1 MIAQTEPEADPGR
14 GQSPAQQDQDRDQ
27 GSHDRGTQGLGTQD
41 QDVGQ
46 HMGHHLDVPAPTE
59 KPPAGR
65 RLSAASDA
73 SISNVS
79 TTSSGN
85 EKWLSPLDRLSL
97 QPAENATITTNTS
110 AGRAPRTSTMDDD
123 GVDLSSLKAGATDRQ
138 GRPGPEPLLYH
149 QQNVSTTRMPFH
161 GDESFPGTPQLY
173 TPEPYSGQYAGAPR
187 DSQAELLLDSQR
199 NRHSS
204 RSVSFGP
211 STTFMYPGQDKAP
224 PSRASSLRPRS
235 CRPGWHSSFS
245 MYISFIF
252 GLLCAVGHHIFYSSL
267 HGKPAE
273 SQTEML
279 RYGTFLAYAAK
290 AGFSAAAI
298 SAFKQRIWV
307 TVRSRFMSISAL
319 DSMFAAAEDMTAL
332 VNWEFIKDA
341 KAAFALVFFAW
352 TTPLVVILTANT
364 LLVEP
369 RTIVS
374 NTTCPSVRT
383 LNFSFEDIN
392 DWREPTRI
400 DGLFEIPVSTW
411 NTTKRDDQDDD
422 DDWFDYYTG
431 PSPNFQQTAT
441 LGAFLQEVVARKNAS
456 YEVCGTGYNCTFNVD
471 FTAPGYNCTEVA
483 SGVGSTPVNLTQETG
498 QAEPPFGTDILLPQ
512 GQYSYYAYATGGEYS
527 TTQLKNVGLA
537 GIPNIPNSELPPHF
551 GALRTEPV
559 IWIGYVVL
567 NKPGEVQPNRS
578 DTGWQDA
585 FTPKIFACE
594 HRETDYVATFNYTSG
609 AQYATMSKRTF
620 GPPII
625 NTTFIPSIEANDGT
639 DDNITATPEEN
650 YVYPTDTARYR
661 RVSAYHS
668 IGYMLRQFVNG
679 TVKVE
684 DTLINP
690 IQNTDAIQTKLLDPR
705 NNYFPYPELMTRVQG
720 LYEDLIL
727 SIFSNPQFTEVVWA
741 AKPSEQSGTLIKG
754 GTPASS
760 GARTGPGNKSDYLYN
775 CTRTRTGN
783 AYAYHKRDL
792 WIVYGIAVVLA
803 LACVAVGGLAV
814 RENGGVT
821 RNTHFSSV
829 VAATRGPALEK
840 VAWMGPLQDR
850 GAVPRD
856 VKRLRL
862 GYGIMNDSK
871 VGALGPG
878 SPPPEIGPDPNLV
891 GLEGEGF
898 GERPAAPGE
907 RSGSGYF
914 RRRRAYSTEM
924 RCGFGLKGDVDQRH
938 REGSLFHR

>member
-1 MIAQTEPEADPGR
+1 MTVQPEPEANPGHN
-14 GQSPAQQDQDRDQ
+14 QAPTQQQDQDLDKNL
-27 GSHDRGTQGLGTQD
+27 DQD
-41 QDVGQ
+41 QDLGQ
-46 HMGHHLDVPAPTE
+46 RLDVPTPTA
-59 KPPAGR
+59 KPSAGR
-65 RLSAASDA
+65 RLSAASDV
-73 SISNVS
+73 SVSNIS

-97 QPAENATITTNTS
+97 QPSENVVINTS
-110 AGRAPRTSTMDDD
+110 AERTMDDD
-123 GVDLSSLKAGATDRQ
+123 GVDLSSLKAG
-138 GRPGPEPLLYH
+138 RPGPGPIQRQGPEPLYH
-149 QQNVSTTRMPFH
+149 QQNASTTRMPFH
-161 GDESFPGTPQLY
+161 GDESFPGTPQMY
-173 TPEPYSGQYAGAPR
+173 TPEPYNGQYAGAQR

-235 CRPGWHSSFS
+235 CRPRWHSSFS
-245 MYISFIF
+245 MYICFIF
-252 GLLCAVGHHIFYSSL
+252 GLLCAVGHHIFYASL
-267 HGKPAE
+267 DGEPAE

-332 VNWEFIKDA
+332 LNWEFIKDA

-374 NTTCPSVRT
+374 NTTCPSVRS
-383 LNFSFEDIN
+383 LNFTYEDLN
-392 DWREPTRI
+392 DWRKPTRI
-400 DGLFEIPVSTW
+400 DGLFEIPVSIW
-411 NTTKRDDQDDD
+411 NTTKRDDQTD

-456 YEVCGTGYNCTFNVD
+456 YEVCESGYNCTFNVE

-483 SGVGSTPVNLTQETG
+483 SGAGSTPVNLTQETG
-498 QAEPPFGTDILLPQ
+498 EAEPPFGTDILLPQ

-527 TTQLKNVGLA
+527 TTQLKNVGVS
-537 GIPNIPNSELPPHF
+537 GIPNIPNSELPAHF

-578 DTGWQDA
+578 DPGWEEA

-594 HRETDYVATFNYTSG
+594 HRETNYVANFTYTDGTQS
-609 AQYATMSKRTF
+609 ASMSSRKF
-620 GPPII
+620 GSPII

-639 DDNITATPEEN
+639 DDNITAIPEEN
-650 YVYPTDTARYR
+650 YIYPTDTARYR
-661 RVSAYHS
+661 RVAAYHS
-668 IGYMLRQFVNG
+668 IGYMLRKFLNG
-679 TVKVE
+679 TVAVE

-690 IQNTDAIQTKLLDPR
+690 IQNTEAIQTKLLDPR
-705 NNYFPYPELMTRVQG
+705 NNYFPYPELMTMVQG

-727 SIFSNPQFTEVVWA
+727 SMFSNPQFVEVVWA
-741 AKPSEQSGTLIKG
+741 ARPSEQSGTLIKG
-754 GTPASS
+754 GIPASS
-760 GARTGPGNKSDYLYN
+760 GAQTGTGDESDYYYN
-775 CTRTRTGN
+775 CTRSRTGN

-792 WIVYGIAVVLA
+792 WIVYGIAVVLTLICVTVGA
-803 LACVAVGGLAV
+803 LAI

-850 GAVPRD
+850 GDVPKD
-856 VKRLRL
+856 VKKLRL

-871 VGALGPG
+871 VGGLGPG
-878 SPPPEIGPDPNLV
+878 SPPLTEIGPDPNLIGV
-891 GLEGEGF
+891 EDYSQRAVPE
-898 GERPAAPGE
+898 ERA
-907 RSGSGYF
+907 SSGYF

>member
-1 MIAQTEPEADPGR
+1 MTVQTGAEADPGHNR
-14 GQSPAQQDQDRDQ
+14 APTRQQDQDQDWDRDQDQDQDQDQDRDQ
-27 GSHDRGTQGLGTQD
+27 RQR
-41 QDVGQ
+41 
-46 HMGHHLDVPAPTE
+46 LDVPSPAA
-59 KPPAGR
+59 KPSAGH
-65 RLSAASDA
+65 RLRAASDV
-73 SISNVS
+73 SVSNIS

-97 QPAENATITTNTS
+97 QPTENVAINTS
-110 AGRAPRTSTMDDD
+110 AGRTMDDD
-123 GVDLSSLKAGATDRQ
+123 GVDLSSLKAGATDR
-138 GRPGPEPLLYH
+138 PGPGPLLYH
-149 QQNVSTTRMPFH
+149 QQNASATRMPFH

-173 TPEPYSGQYAGAPR
+173 TPEPYSGQYAGAQR

-199 NRHSS
+199 HRHSS

-211 STTFMYPGQDKAP
+211 STTLMYPAQGAKEP

-235 CRPGWHSSFS
+235 CRPRWHSSFS
-245 MYISFIF
+245 MYMCFIF
-252 GLLCAVGHHIFYSSL
+252 GLLCAVGHHIFYASL
-267 HGKPAE
+267 DGEPAE

-332 VNWEFIKDA
+332 LNWEFIRDA

-369 RTIVS
+369 RTIVN
-374 NTTCPSVRT
+374 NTTCDGVRT
-383 LNFSFEDIN
+383 LNFTFEDLN
-392 DWREPTRI
+392 DWRKPTRI
-400 DGLFEIPVSTW
+400 DSLFEIPVSIW
-411 NTTKRDDQDDD
+411 NTTKREDQTD

-431 PSPNFQQTAT
+431 ASPNFQQTAT

-456 YEVCGTGYNCTFNVD
+456 YEVCTSGWNCTFAVE

-483 SGVGSTPVNLTQETG
+483 SGVGATPVNLTQETG

-527 TTQLKNVGLA
+527 TTQLKNVGLS

-559 IWIGYVVL
+559 VWIGYVVL

-578 DTGWQDA
+578 DPGWQDA

-594 HRETDYVATFNYTSG
+594 HRETAYVATFNYTDG
-609 AQYATMSKRTF
+609 AQSARMSSRTF
-620 GPPII
+620 GPPVI

-661 RVSAYHS
+661 RVAAYHS
-668 IGYMLRQFVNG
+668 IGYMLRKFLNG
-679 TVKVE
+679 TVEVE

-690 IQNTDAIQTKLLDPR
+690 IQNTEAIQTKLLDPR
-705 NNYFPYPELMTRVQG
+705 NNYFPYPELMTMVQG

-727 SIFSNPQFTEVVWA
+727 SMFSNPQFVEVVWA
-741 AKPSEQSGTLIKG
+741 ARPSEQSGTLIKG
-754 GTPASS
+754 GSPDSS
-760 GARTGPGNKSDYLYN
+760 GARTGTGDESDYKYN
-775 CTRTRTGN
+775 CTQTRTGN

-792 WIVYGIAVVLA
+792 WIVYSIAVVLT
-803 LACVAVGGLAV
+803 LACVTVGGLAV

-829 VAATRGPALEK
+829 IAATRGPALEK

-850 GAVPRD
+850 GDVPRD
-856 VKRLRL
+856 VKKLRL

-871 VGALGPG
+871 VALGPG
-878 SPPPEIGPDPNLV
+878 SPPPPEIGPDPNLV
-891 GLEGEGF
+891 GVEGEGF
-898 GERPAAPGE
+898 GEAVVPEE
-907 RSGSGYF
+907 RASSGYF

-924 RCGFGLKGDVDQRH
+924 RCGFGMKGDVDQRH

>member
-1 MIAQTEPEADPGR
+1 
-14 GQSPAQQDQDRDQ
+14 
-27 GSHDRGTQGLGTQD
+27 
-41 QDVGQ
+41 
-46 HMGHHLDVPAPTE
+46 
-59 KPPAGR
+59 
-65 RLSAASDA
+65 
-73 SISNVS
+73 
-79 TTSSGN
+79 
-85 EKWLSPLDRLSL
+85 
-97 QPAENATITTNTS
+97 
-110 AGRAPRTSTMDDD
+110 MDED
-123 GVDLSSLKAGATDRQ
+123 GVDLSSLKAGEHDRPGPGPIQ
-138 GRPGPEPLLYH
+138 RQGPEPLLYH
-149 QQNVSTTRMPFH
+149 QQNASSTRMPFH
-161 GDESFPGTPQLY
+161 GEESFPGTPQLY
-173 TPEPYSGQYAGAPR
+173 TPEPYNGQYAGAQR

-199 NRHSS
+199 QRHSA

-211 STTFMYPGQDKAP
+211 STTFMYPGQDKPP
-224 PSRASSLRPRS
+224 PSRGGSLRPRS
-235 CRPGWHSSFS
+235 CSPRWHSSFT
-245 MYISFIF
+245 MYICFIF
-252 GLLCAVGHHIFYSSL
+252 GLLCAVGHHIFYASL
-267 HGKPAE
+267 DGEPAE
-273 SQTEML
+273 EQTKML

-332 VNWEFIKDA
+332 LNWEFIKDA

-369 RTIVS
+369 RTIVDNS
-374 NTTCPSVRT
+374 TCDGVRT
-383 LNFSFEDIN
+383 LNFTFEDIN
-392 DWREPTRI
+392 EWRKPTRI
-400 DGLFEIPVSTW
+400 DGLFEIPVSIW
-411 NTTKRDDQDDD
+411 NTTKRDGQTD

-456 YEVCGTGYNCTFNVD
+456 YEVCETGWNCTFNVE
-471 FTAPGYNCTEVA
+471 FTAPGYDCTEVA
-483 SGVGSTPVNLTQETG
+483 SGTGSTPVNLTQETG

-527 TTQLKNVGLA
+527 TTQLKNLGVG
-537 GIPNIPNSELPPHF
+537 GIPNVTNSDLPAHF

-559 IWIGYVVL
+559 IWVGYVTL
-567 NKPGEVQPNRS
+567 NQPGEVQPNRS
-578 DTGWQDA
+578 DPEWQDA

-594 HRETDYVATFNYTSG
+594 HRETNYVATFNYTDG
-609 AQYATMSKRTF
+609 AQAASMSSRKF
-620 GPPII
+620 GAPVI

-639 DDNITATPEEN
+639 DDNITAIPEEN
-650 YVYPTDTARYR
+650 YVYPNDTARYR

-668 IGYMLRQFVNG
+668 IGYMLRKFING
-679 TVKVE
+679 TVAVE
-684 DTLINP
+684 DSLVNP
-690 IQNTDAIQTKLLDPR
+690 IQNTEAIQTKLLDPR
-705 NNYFPYPELMTRVQG
+705 NNYFPYPELQSMVQG

-727 SIFSNPQFTEVVWA
+727 SMFSNPQFVEVVWA
-741 AKPSEQSGTLIKG
+741 ARPSEQSGTLIKG
-754 GTPASS
+754 GTPEKDTPASS
-760 GARTGPGNKSDYLYN
+760 PTQTGTGDSSDYKYN

-792 WIVYGIAVVLA
+792 WIVYGIAVLLA
-803 LACVAVGGLAV
+803 LVCVAVGTLAV

-850 GAVPRD
+850 GDVPKD
-856 VKRLRL
+856 VKKLRL

-871 VGALGPG
+871 VGLGPG
-878 SPPPEIGPDPNLV
+878 SPPLAEIGPDPNLV
-891 GLEGEGF
+891 GVEGEDF
-898 GERPAAPGE
+898 GQRAAPE
-907 RSGSGYF
+907 VRSSSGYF

>member
-1 MIAQTEPEADPGR
+1 MAIATEPEANPGPN
-14 GQSPAQQDQDRDQ
+14 QAPTQEQDQEQDQNQDKDQDPAQ
-27 GSHDRGTQGLGTQD
+27 SLS
-41 QDVGQ
+41 
-46 HMGHHLDVPAPTE
+46 LDVPTPAA
-59 KPPAGR
+59 KPSAGR
-65 RLSAASDA
+65 RLSAASDV
-73 SISNVS
+73 SVSNIS

-97 QPAENATITTNTS
+97 QPTENAAINIT
-110 AGRAPRTSTMDDD
+110 AGRAIRTTTMDDD
-123 GVDLSSLKAGATDRQ
+123 GVDLSSLKGGFAD
-138 GRPGPEPLLYH
+138 RPGPGPIQRQGPEQLLYN
-149 QQNVSTTRMPFH
+149 QQNASTTRMPFH

-173 TPEPYSGQYAGAPR
+173 TPEPYNGQYAGAQR
-187 DSQAELLLDSQR
+187 DSQADLLLDSQR

-211 STTFMYPGQDKAP
+211 STTFMYPGQGKPP
-224 PSRASSLRPRS
+224 PSRGSSLRPRS
-235 CRPGWHSSFS
+235 CKPSWQSSFG
-245 MYISFIF
+245 MYICFIF
-252 GLLCAVGHHIFYSSL
+252 GVLCAVGHHIFYASL
-267 HGKPAE
+267 DGEPAE

-279 RYGTFLAYAAK
+279 RYGTFLAFAAK

-319 DSMFAAAEDMTAL
+319 DSMFAAAEDVTAL
-332 VNWEFIKDA
+332 FNWEFIRDA
-341 KAAFALVFFAW
+341 RAAFALVFFAW

-374 NTTCPSVRT
+374 NTTCPAVRT
-383 LNFSFEDIN
+383 LNFTFEDIN
-392 DWREPTRI
+392 DWRKPTRI
-400 DGLFEIPVSTW
+400 DGLFEIPVSIW
-411 NTTKRDDQDDD
+411 NTTKRDNQAD

-456 YEVCGTGYNCTFNVD
+456 FEVCSSGWNCTFDVE

-527 TTQLKNVGLA
+527 TTQLKNVGVA
-537 GIPNIPNSELPPHF
+537 GIPNIPNSELPEHF

-567 NKPGEVQPNRS
+567 NTPGEVQPNRS
-578 DTGWQDA
+578 DPGWEDA

-594 HRETDYVATFNYTSG
+594 HRETDYVATFNYTDG
-609 AQYATMSKRTF
+609 AQSARMSSRKF
-620 GPPII
+620 GAPII

-639 DDNITATPEEN
+639 DDNITAIPEEN
-650 YVYPTDTARYR
+650 YIYPTDTARYR
-661 RVSAYHS
+661 RVAAYHS
-668 IGYMLRQFVNG
+668 IGYMLRKFVNG
-679 TVKVE
+679 TVEVE

-690 IQNTDAIQTKLLDPR
+690 IQNTEAIQTKLLDPR
-705 NNYFPYPELMTRVQG
+705 NNYFPYPELMSMVQG

-727 SIFSNPQFTEVVWA
+727 SMFSNPQFVEVVWA
-741 AKPSEQSGTLIKG
+741 SRPSEQTGTLYKG
-754 GTPASS
+754 GISTSS
-760 GARTGPGNKSDYLYN
+760 GARTGTGDESDYNYN

-792 WIVYGIAVVLA
+792 WIVYSIAVA
-803 LACVAVGGLAV
+803 LTLICVAVGSLAI
-814 RENGGVT
+814 RENGGVN

-850 GAVPRD
+850 GDVPKD
-856 VKRLRL
+856 VKKLRL

-871 VGALGPG
+871 VGGLGPA
-878 SPPPEIGPDPNLV
+878 SPPLEIGPDPNLIGV
-891 GLEGEGF
+891 EGEGF
-898 GERPAAPGE
+898 GERAVPEG
-907 RSGSGYF
+907 RSSSAYF

>member
-1 MIAQTEPEADPGR
+1 MTLRVEPGPEPGPEPEAAAPGHL
-14 GQSPAQQDQDRDQ
+14 QAPANQAHDHDHDHDHDQDQ
-27 GSHDRGTQGLGTQD
+27 
-41 QDVGQ
+41 
-46 HMGHHLDVPAPTE
+46 HLDVPTPTA
-59 KPPAGR
+59 KPSSGR
-65 RLSAASDA
+65 RPSAASD
-73 SISNVS
+73 ISVSNIS

-97 QPAENATITTNTS
+97 QPAENAAINTAA
-110 AGRAPRTSTMDDD
+110 AGQATRTMDDD
-123 GVDLSSLKAGATDRQ
+123 GVDLSSLKAGAT
-138 GRPGPEPLLYH
+138 GRPGPRPDRGQGPEPPLCYH
-149 QQNVSTTRMPFH
+149 QQNASTTRMPFH

-173 TPEPYSGQYAGAPR
+173 TPEPYIGQYAGAQR

-199 NRHSS
+199 HRHSS

-211 STTFMYPGQDKAP
+211 STAFMYPGQGKDP
-224 PSRASSLRPRS
+224 PDPSTSLRQPRS
-235 CRPGWHSSFS
+235 CRPRWHSSFG
-245 MYISFIF
+245 MYMCFIF
-252 GLLCAVGHHIFYSSL
+252 GLLCAVGHHIFYSWL
-267 HGKPAE
+267 DGEPAE
-273 SQTEML
+273 SQTKML

-332 VNWEFIKDA
+332 INWEFVKDA

-369 RTIVS
+369 RTIV
-374 NTTCPSVRT
+374 NVTTCPSVRT
-383 LNFSFEDIN
+383 LNFTFEDLN
-392 DWREPTRI
+392 DWRKPKQI
-400 DGLFEIPVSTW
+400 DGLFEIPVSIW
-411 NTTKRDDQDDD
+411 NTTRRDDETD

-441 LGAFLQEVVARKNAS
+441 LAAFLQEVVARKNAS
-456 YEVCGTGYNCTFNVD
+456 YEVCGSGWNCTFNVE

-498 QAEPPFGTDILLPQ
+498 QAVPPFGTDFLLPQ
-512 GQYSYYAYATGGEYS
+512 GKHSYYAYATGGEYS
-527 TTQLKNVGLA
+527 TTQLKNVGVS
-537 GIPNIPNSELPPHF
+537 GIPNIPNSELPAHF

-578 DTGWQDA
+578 DPGWQDA

-594 HRETDYVATFNYTSG
+594 HRETKYVATFNYTDGLQSANMSSRKFG
-609 AQYATMSKRTF
+609 A
-620 GPPII
+620 PII
-625 NTTFIPSIEANDGT
+625 NTTFLPSIEANDGT

-650 YVYPTDTARYR
+650 YVYPNDTARYR

-668 IGYMLRQFVNG
+668 LGYMLRQFVNG
-679 TVKVE
+679 TVEVE

-690 IQNTDAIQTKLLDPR
+690 IQNTEAIQTKLLDPR
-705 NNYFPYPELMTRVQG
+705 NNYFPYASLMPMVQG

-727 SIFSNPQFTEVVWA
+727 SMFSNPQFVEVAWA
-741 AKPSEQSGTLIKG
+741 ARPFEQSGTLING
-754 GTPASS
+754 GTNTST
-760 GARTGPGNKSDYLYN
+760 GAQTGTGDGSDYEYN
-775 CTRTRTGN
+775 CTRTRTAN
-783 AYAYHKRDL
+783 AYSYHKRDL
-792 WIVYGIAVVLA
+792 WIVYGIAVVLT
-803 LACVAVGGLAV
+803 LICVAVGGLAI

-821 RNTHFSSV
+821 RNTRFSTV

-840 VAWMGPLQDR
+840 IAWMGPLQDR
-850 GAVPRD
+850 GDVPKD
-856 VKRLRL
+856 VKNLRL
-862 GYGIMNDSK
+862 GYGIMNDGK
-871 VGALGPG
+871 VGLGRG
-878 SPPPEIGPDPNLV
+878 SLSPEIGPDPNLV
-891 GLEGEGF
+891 GVEGEGLN
-898 GERPAAPGE
+898 ERVVSEE
-907 RSGSGYF
+907 RSSPGYF
-914 RRRRAYSTEM
+914 RRRRAYSTDM

>member
-1 MIAQTEPEADPGR
+1 MTVQPEPEANPGHN
-14 GQSPAQQDQDRDQ
+14 QAPTQQQDQDLDQHHNVDRDRDQ
-27 GSHDRGTQGLGTQD
+27 DLGER
-41 QDVGQ
+41 
-46 HMGHHLDVPAPTE
+46 LDIPTPTE
-59 KPPAGR
+59 KPSASR
-65 RLSAASDA
+65 RPSAASDV
-73 SISNVS
+73 SVSNIS

-97 QPAENATITTNTS
+97 QPSENVVINTS
-110 AGRAPRTSTMDDD
+110 AERTMDDD
-123 GVDLSSLKAGATDRQ
+123 GVDLSSLKAG
-138 GRPGPEPLLYH
+138 RPGPGPIQRQGPEPLYH
-149 QQNVSTTRMPFH
+149 QQNASTTRMPFH

-173 TPEPYSGQYAGAPR
+173 TPEPYSGQYAGAQR

-235 CRPGWHSSFS
+235 CSPRWQSSFS
-245 MYISFIF
+245 MYICFIF
-252 GLLCAVGHHIFYSSL
+252 GLLCAIGHHIFYDSL
-267 HGKPAE
+267 DGEPAE

-332 VNWEFIKDA
+332 LNWEFIKDA

-374 NTTCPSVRT
+374 NTTCPSVRS
-383 LNFSFEDIN
+383 LNFTYEDLN
-392 DWREPTRI
+392 DWRKPTRI
-400 DGLFEIPVSTW
+400 DGLFEIPVSIW
-411 NTTKRDDQDDD
+411 NTTKRDGQTD

-456 YEVCGTGYNCTFNVD
+456 YEICESGFNCTFNVE

-483 SGVGSTPVNLTQETG
+483 SGTGSTPVNLTQETG
-498 QAEPPFGTDILLPQ
+498 ESEPPFGTDILLPQ

-527 TTQLKNVGLA
+527 TTQLKNVGVS
-537 GIPNIPNSELPPHF
+537 GIPNIPNSELPAHF

-559 IWIGYVVL
+559 IWVGYVVL

-578 DTGWQDA
+578 EPGWQDA

-594 HRETDYVATFNYTSG
+594 HRETNYVANFTYTDGTQS
-609 AQYATMSKRTF
+609 ASMSSRKF
-620 GPPII
+620 GSPII

-639 DDNITATPEEN
+639 DDNITAIPEEN

-661 RVSAYHS
+661 RVAAYHS
-668 IGYMLRQFVNG
+668 IGYMLRQFLNG
-679 TVKVE
+679 TVAVE

-705 NNYFPYPELMTRVQG
+705 NNYFPYPELMTMVQG

-727 SIFSNPQFTEVVWA
+727 SMFSNPQFVEVVWA
-741 AKPSEQSGTLIKG
+741 ARPSEQSGTLIKG
-754 GTPASS
+754 GIPDSS
-760 GARTGPGNKSDYLYN
+760 GARTGTGDESDYYYN
-775 CTRTRTGN
+775 CTRTRTAN

-792 WIVYGIAVVLA
+792 WIVYGIAVVLT
-803 LACVAVGGLAV
+803 LICVTVGALAV

-850 GAVPRD
+850 GDVPKD
-856 VKRLRL
+856 VKKLRL

-878 SPPPEIGPDPNLV
+878 SPPLAEIGPDPNLIGAEDYSQRAAV
-891 GLEGEGF
+891 PE
-898 GERPAAPGE
+898 ERA
-907 RSGSGYF
+907 SSGYF

>member
-1 MIAQTEPEADPGR
+1 MTVQPEPEANPGHN
-14 GQSPAQQDQDRDQ
+14 QAPTQQQDQDL
-27 GSHDRGTQGLGTQD
+27 DRNLDQD
-41 QDVGQ
+41 QDLGQ
-46 HMGHHLDVPAPTE
+46 RLDVPTPTA
-59 KPPAGR
+59 KPSAGR
-65 RLSAASDA
+65 RLSAASDV
-73 SISNVS
+73 SVSNIS

-97 QPAENATITTNTS
+97 QPSENVVINTS
-110 AGRAPRTSTMDDD
+110 AERTMDDD
-123 GVDLSSLKAGATDRQ
+123 GVDLSSLKAG
-138 GRPGPEPLLYH
+138 RPGPGPIQRQGPEPLYH
-149 QQNVSTTRMPFH
+149 QQNASTTRMPFH
-161 GDESFPGTPQLY
+161 GDESFPGTPQMY
-173 TPEPYSGQYAGAPR
+173 TPEPYNGQYAGAQR

-235 CRPGWHSSFS
+235 CRPRWHSSFS
-245 MYISFIF
+245 MYICFIF
-252 GLLCAVGHHIFYSSL
+252 GLLCAVGHHIFYASL
-267 HGKPAE
+267 DGEPAE

-332 VNWEFIKDA
+332 LNWEFIKDA

-374 NTTCPSVRT
+374 NTRCPSVRS
-383 LNFSFEDIN
+383 LNFTYEDLN
-392 DWREPTRI
+392 DWRKPTRI
-400 DGLFEIPVSTW
+400 DGLFEIPVSIW
-411 NTTKRDDQDDD
+411 NTTKRDDQTD

-456 YEVCGTGYNCTFNVD
+456 YEVCESGYNCTFNVE

-483 SGVGSTPVNLTQETG
+483 SGAGSTPVNLTQETG
-498 QAEPPFGTDILLPQ
+498 EAEPPFGTDILLPQ

-527 TTQLKNVGLA
+527 TTQLKNVGVS
-537 GIPNIPNSELPPHF
+537 GIPNIPNSELPAHF

-578 DTGWQDA
+578 DPGWEDA

-594 HRETDYVATFNYTSG
+594 HRETSYVANFTYTDGTQS
-609 AQYATMSKRTF
+609 ASMSSRKF
-620 GPPII
+620 GSPII

-639 DDNITATPEEN
+639 DDNITAIPEEN
-650 YVYPTDTARYR
+650 YIYPTDTARYR
-661 RVSAYHS
+661 RVAAYHS
-668 IGYMLRQFVNG
+668 IGYMLRKFLNG
-679 TVKVE
+679 TVAVE

-690 IQNTDAIQTKLLDPR
+690 IQNTEAIQTKLLDPR
-705 NNYFPYPELMTRVQG
+705 NNYFPYPELMTMVQG

-727 SIFSNPQFTEVVWA
+727 SMFSNPQFVEVVWA
-741 AKPSEQSGTLIKG
+741 ARPSEQSGTLIKG
-754 GTPASS
+754 GIPASS
-760 GARTGPGNKSDYLYN
+760 GAQTGTGDESDYYYN
-775 CTRTRTGN
+775 CTRSRTGN

-792 WIVYGIAVVLA
+792 WIVYGIAVVLTLICVTVGA
-803 LACVAVGGLAV
+803 LAI

-850 GAVPRD
+850 GDVPKD
-856 VKRLRL
+856 VKKLRL

-871 VGALGPG
+871 VGGLGPG
-878 SPPPEIGPDPNLV
+878 SPPLTEIGPDPNLIGV
-891 GLEGEGF
+891 EDYSQRAVPE
-898 GERPAAPGE
+898 ERA
-907 RSGSGYF
+907 SSGYF

>member
-1 MIAQTEPEADPGR
+1 MAVQTEPEANPGHN
-14 GQSPAQQDQDRDQ
+14 QAPTEQQDQDLDQ
-27 GSHDRGTQGLGTQD
+27 EQGQSQKQEQNPDLGQ
-41 QDVGQ
+41 QR
-46 HMGHHLDVPAPTE
+46 LDVPSPTA
-59 KPPAGR
+59 KPSAGR
-65 RLSAASDA
+65 RPSAASDV
-73 SISNVS
+73 SISNIS

-97 QPAENATITTNTS
+97 QPAENAAINTS
-110 AGRAPRTSTMDDD
+110 AGLDRTMDDD
-123 GVDLSSLKAGATDRQ
+123 GVDLSSLKAGAV
-138 GRPGPEPLLYH
+138 GRPGPGPIQRQGPEPLLYH
-149 QQNVSTTRMPFH
+149 QQNTSTTRMPFH

-173 TPEPYSGQYAGAPR
+173 TPEPYNGQYAGAPR

-199 NRHSS
+199 NRHST

-211 STTFMYPGQDKAP
+211 STTFMYPGQDKPP
-224 PSRASSLRPRS
+224 PSRGSSLRPGS
-235 CRPGWHSSFS
+235 CSPRWHSSFS
-245 MYISFIF
+245 MYICFIF
-252 GLLCAVGHHIFYSSL
+252 GVLCAVGHHIFYASL
-267 HGKPAE
+267 DGEPAE

-319 DSMFAAAEDMTAL
+319 DSMFAAAEDLTAL
-332 VNWEFIKDA
+332 INWEFIRDA

-369 RTIVS
+369 RTIVD

-383 LNFSFEDIN
+383 LNFSFEDLN
-392 DWREPTRI
+392 DWRKPTRI
-400 DGLFEIPVSTW
+400 DGLFEIPVSIW
-411 NTTKRDDQDDD
+411 NTTKRDDETD

-456 YEVCGTGYNCTFNVD
+456 FEVCEAGYNCTFSVD

-512 GQYSYYAYATGGEYS
+512 GQYSYYTYATGGEYS
-527 TTQLKNVGLA
+527 TTQLKNVGVA
-537 GIPNIPNSELPPHF
+537 GIPNIPNSELPTHF

-559 IWIGYVVL
+559 IWVGYVVL

-578 DTGWQDA
+578 DPGWEDA

-594 HRETDYVATFNYTSG
+594 HRETDYVALFNYTDGTQHASMSSRKFG
-609 AQYATMSKRTF
+609 A
-620 GPPII
+620 PII

-639 DDNITATPEEN
+639 DDNVTATPEAN
-650 YVYPTDTARYR
+650 YVYPNDTARYR
-661 RVSAYHS
+661 RVAAYHS
-668 IGYMLRQFVNG
+668 IGYMLRQFLNG
-679 TVKVE
+679 TVAVE

-705 NNYFPYPELMTRVQG
+705 NNYFPYPELMTMVQG

-727 SIFSNPQFTEVVWA
+727 SIFSNPQFVEVVWA
-741 AKPSEQSGTLIKG
+741 ARPFEQSGTLIKG
-754 GTPASS
+754 GDFSSS
-760 GARTGPGNKSDYLYN
+760 GARTGTGDESDYRYN
-775 CTRTRTGN
+775 CTRTRTAN

-792 WIVYGIAVVLA
+792 WIVYAIAVL
-803 LACVAVGGLAV
+803 LTLICVAVGTLAV

-850 GAVPRD
+850 GDVPKD
-856 VKRLRL
+856 VKKLRL

-871 VGALGPG
+871 VGMGPG
-878 SPPPEIGPDPNLV
+878 SPPMEIGPDPNLIGV
-891 GLEGEGF
+891 EGEDYSQRAVPE
-898 GERPAAPGE
+898 ERA
-907 RSGSGYF
+907 SSGYF

>member
-1 MIAQTEPEADPGR
+1 MAAIKPDPEADPGPD
-14 GQSPAQQDQDRDQ
+14 QAPTKQQDQEQQQDQ
-27 GSHDRGTQGLGTQD
+27 SQD
-41 QDVGQ
+41 QDQDPGQ
-46 HMGHHLDVPAPTE
+46 GLDVPTPTAD
-59 KPPAGR
+59 PSAGR
-65 RLSAASDA
+65 RLSAASD
-73 SISNVS
+73 ISVSNIS

-97 QPAENATITTNTS
+97 QPAENAAINIS
-110 AGRAPRTSTMDDD
+110 AGRALKTMDDD
-123 GVDLSSLKAGATDRQ
+123 GVDLSSLKAGAT
-138 GRPGPEPLLYH
+138 GRPGQGPEQIYH
-149 QQNVSTTRMPFH
+149 QQNASTTRMPFH

-173 TPEPYSGQYAGAPR
+173 TPEPYNGQYAGAQR
-187 DSQAELLLDSQR
+187 DSQADLLLDSQR

-211 STTFMYPGQDKAP
+211 STTFMYPGGGKPP
-224 PSRASSLRPRS
+224 PSRGSSLRPRS
-235 CRPGWHSSFS
+235 CRPRWQNSFG
-245 MYISFIF
+245 MYVCFIF
-252 GLLCAVGHHIFYSSL
+252 GVLCAVGHHIFYASL
-267 HGKPAE
+267 DGEPAK

-279 RYGTFLAYAAK
+279 RYGTFLAFAAK

-319 DSMFAAAEDMTAL
+319 DSMFAAAEDLTAL
-332 VNWEFIKDA
+332 FNWEFVRDA
-341 KAAFALVFFAW
+341 RAAFALVLFAW

-383 LNFSFEDIN
+383 LNFTFEDLN
-392 DWREPTRI
+392 DWRKPTRI
-400 DGLFEIPVSTW
+400 DGLFEIPLSIW
-411 NTTKRDDQDDD
+411 NTTRRQDQAD

-456 YEVCGTGYNCTFNVD
+456 FEVCTSGWNCTFDVE
-471 FTAPGYNCTEVA
+471 FTAPGYDCTEVA

-527 TTQLKNVGLA
+527 TTQLKNVGVA

-551 GALRTEPV
+551 GALRTEPI

-567 NKPGEVQPNRS
+567 NTPGDVQPNRS
-578 DTGWQDA
+578 DPGWQDA

-594 HRETDYVATFNYTSG
+594 HRETSYVATFNYTDG
-609 AQYATMSKRTF
+609 AQSARMSSRKF
-620 GPPII
+620 GAPII

-639 DDNITATPEEN
+639 DDNITAIPEEN
-650 YVYPTDTARYR
+650 YIYPADTARYR
-661 RVSAYHS
+661 RVAAYHS
-668 IGYMLRQFVNG
+668 IGYMLRKFVNG
-679 TVKVE
+679 TVEVE

-690 IQNTDAIQTKLLDPR
+690 IQNTEAIQTKLLDPR
-705 NNYFPYPELMTRVQG
+705 NNYFPYPELMSMVQG

-727 SIFSNPQFTEVVWA
+727 SMFSNPQFVEVVWA
-741 AKPSEQSGTLIKG
+741 SRPSEQSGTLYRGGIK
-754 GTPASS
+754 TSS
-760 GARTGPGNKSDYLYN
+760 GVQTGTGDESDYNYN

-792 WIVYGIAVVLA
+792 WIVYSIAVA
-803 LACVAVGGLAV
+803 LTLVCVVVGSLAV

-850 GAVPRD
+850 GDVPKD
-856 VKRLRL
+856 VKKLRL
-862 GYGIMNDSK
+862 GYGIMNESK
-871 VGALGPG
+871 IGALSPA
-878 SPPPEIGPDPNLV
+878 SPPPEIGPDPNLMGV
-891 GLEGEGF
+891 EGEAY
-898 GERPAAPGE
+898 GERVVPEE
-907 RSGSGYF
+907 RSSPGYF

>member
-1 MIAQTEPEADPGR
+1 MTVQTDPEANPGQVH
-14 GQSPAQQDQDRDQ
+14 GIQAPTQQQDQDRDQ
-27 GSHDRGTQGLGTQD
+27 DQD
-41 QDVGQ
+41 QDLGSL
-46 HMGHHLDVPAPTE
+46 GPRLDVPSPTA
-59 KPPAGR
+59 KPSAGR
-65 RLSAASDA
+65 RLSAASDV
-73 SISNVS
+73 SVSNIS

-97 QPAENATITTNTS
+97 QPSENVAINTS
-110 AGRAPRTSTMDDD
+110 AGRTMDDD
-123 GVDLSSLKAGATDRQ
+123 GVDLSSLKAAATDRPGPGPLQ
-138 GRPGPEPLLYH
+138 RQGPEPLMYH
-149 QQNVSTTRMPFH
+149 QQNASTTRMPFH

-173 TPEPYSGQYAGAPR
+173 TPEPYSGQYAGAQR

-211 STTFMYPGQDKAP
+211 STTFMYPGQGGKEP
-224 PSRASSLRPRS
+224 PSRASSLRSRS
-235 CRPGWHSSFS
+235 CRPRWHSSFS
-245 MYISFIF
+245 MYICFIF
-252 GLLCAVGHHIFYSSL
+252 GLLCAVGHHIFYTSL
-267 HGKPAE
+267 DGEPAE

-332 VNWEFIKDA
+332 LNWEFIRDA

-369 RTIVS
+369 RTIVN
-374 NTTCPSVRT
+374 NTTCNGVRT
-383 LNFSFEDIN
+383 LNFTFEDLN
-392 DWREPTRI
+392 DWRKPTRI
-400 DGLFEIPVSTW
+400 DSLFEIPVSIW
-411 NTTKRDDQDDD
+411 NTTKRTDQTD

-456 YEVCGTGYNCTFNVD
+456 YEVCTSGWNCTFAVE

-483 SGVGSTPVNLTQETG
+483 SGVGATPVNLTQESG

-527 TTQLKNVGLA
+527 TTQLKNVGLS

-559 IWIGYVVL
+559 IWVGYVVL
-567 NKPGEVQPNRS
+567 NNPGETQPNRS
-578 DTGWQDA
+578 DPGWQDA

-594 HRETDYVATFNYTSG
+594 HRETDYIATFNYTDG
-609 AQYATMSKRTF
+609 AQSARMSSRTF

-639 DDNITATPEEN
+639 DDNITATPEAN
-650 YVYPTDTARYR
+650 YIYPTDTARYR
-661 RVSAYHS
+661 RTAAYHS
-668 IGYMLRQFVNG
+668 IGYMLRKFLNG
-679 TVKVE
+679 TVEVE

-690 IQNTDAIQTKLLDPR
+690 IQNTEAIQTKLLDPR
-705 NNYFPYPELMTRVQG
+705 NNYFPYPELMTMVQG

-727 SIFSNPQFTEVVWA
+727 SMFSNPQFVEVVWA
-741 AKPSEQSGTLIKG
+741 ARPSEQSGTLVKG
-754 GTPASS
+754 GAPTST
-760 GARTGPGNKSDYLYN
+760 GAKTGTGDESDYRYN
-775 CTRTRTGN
+775 CTQTRTGN

-792 WIVYGIAVVLA
+792 WIVYGIAVVLT
-803 LACVAVGGLAV
+803 LACVTAGGLAV

-821 RNTHFSSV
+821 RNTHLSSV
-829 VAATRGPALEK
+829 IAATRGPALEK

-850 GAVPRD
+850 GDVPRD

-871 VGALGPG
+871 VGLGPG
-878 SPPPEIGPDPNLV
+878 SPPLHEIGPDPNLV
-891 GLEGEGF
+891 GVEGEGF
-898 GERPAAPGE
+898 GERAAVVPE
-907 RSGSGYF
+907 ARASSGYF

-924 RCGFGLKGDVDQRH
+924 RCGFGMKGDVDQRH

>member
-1 MIAQTEPEADPGR
+1 MAVQTEPEANPGHN
-14 GQSPAQQDQDRDQ
+14 QAPTQQQDQDQDLDKDHSQ
-27 GSHDRGTQGLGTQD
+27 SESQD
-41 QDVGQ
+41 QDQDLGQ
-46 HMGHHLDVPAPTE
+46 LHLDVPSPTA
-59 KPPAGR
+59 KPSAGR
-65 RLSAASDA
+65 RLSAASDV
-73 SISNVS
+73 SISNIS

-97 QPAENATITTNTS
+97 QPTENAAINTS
-110 AGRAPRTSTMDDD
+110 AGRVSKMDDD
-123 GVDLSSLKAGATDRQ
+123 GVDLSSLKAGAIDRPGPGPIQ
-138 GRPGPEPLLYH
+138 RQGPEPLLYH
-149 QQNVSTTRMPFH
+149 QQNASTTRMPFH

-199 NRHSS
+199 HRHSS

-211 STTFMYPGQDKAP
+211 STTFMYPGQDKPP
-224 PSRASSLRPRS
+224 PSRGGSLRPRS
-235 CRPGWHSSFS
+235 CRPRWHSSFS
-245 MYISFIF
+245 MYICFIF
-252 GLLCAVGHHIFYSSL
+252 GVLCAVGHHIFYASL
-267 HGKPAE
+267 DGEPAE

-319 DSMFAAAEDMTAL
+319 DSMFAAAEDLTAL
-332 VNWEFIKDA
+332 INWEFIRDA

-369 RTIVS
+369 RTIVD

-392 DWREPTRI
+392 DWRKPTRI
-400 DGLFEIPVSTW
+400 DGLFEIPVSIW
-411 NTTKRDDQDDD
+411 NTTKRDDQAD

-441 LGAFLQEVVARKNAS
+441 LGAFLQAVVARKNAS
-456 YEVCGTGYNCTFNVD
+456 FEVCEAGYNCTFNVE

-498 QAEPPFGTDILLPQ
+498 QAEPPFGTDILLPE

-527 TTQLKNVGLA
+527 TTQLKNVGVA
-537 GIPNIPNSELPPHF
+537 GIPNIPNSELPAHF

-559 IWIGYVVL
+559 IWVGYVVL
-567 NKPGEVQPNRS
+567 NQPGETQPNRS
-578 DTGWQDA
+578 DPEWEDA

-594 HRETDYVATFNYTSG
+594 HRETDYIATFNYTDGTQHASM
-609 AQYATMSKRTF
+609 ASRKF
-620 GPPII
+620 GSPII
-625 NTTFIPSIEANDGT
+625 NTTFIPTIEANDGT
-639 DDNITATPEEN
+639 DDNVTATPEEN

-661 RVSAYHS
+661 RVAAYHS
-668 IGYMLRQFVNG
+668 IGYMLRKFING
-679 TVKVE
+679 TVAVE

-690 IQNTDAIQTKLLDPR
+690 IQNTEAIQTKLLDPR
-705 NNYFPYPELMTRVQG
+705 NNYFPYPELMTMVQG
-720 LYEDLIL
+720 LYEDLLL
-727 SIFSNPQFTEVVWA
+727 SIFSNPQFVEVVWA
-741 AKPSEQSGTLIKG
+741 AKPSEQSGTLTKG
-754 GTPASS
+754 GNFSSSS
-760 GARTGPGNKSDYLYN
+760 GAQTVAGDESDYRYN
-775 CTRTRTGN
+775 CTRTRTAN

-792 WIVYGIAVVLA
+792 WIVYGIAVVLT
-803 LACVAVGGLAV
+803 LICVAVGSLAV

-850 GAVPRD
+850 GDVPRD
-856 VKRLRL
+856 VKKLRL

-878 SPPPEIGPDPNLV
+878 GSPPPHLEIGPDPNLIGV
-891 GLEGEGF
+891 EGEDYGHRAAVPE
-898 GERPAAPGE
+898 ERA
-907 RSGSGYF
+907 SSGYF

>member
-1 MIAQTEPEADPGR
+1 MTVQAEPEANPGHN
-14 GQSPAQQDQDRDQ
+14 QAPTQQQDQDLDKNL
-27 GSHDRGTQGLGTQD
+27 DQD
-41 QDVGQ
+41 QDLGQ
-46 HMGHHLDVPAPTE
+46 QRLDVPTPTA
-59 KPPAGR
+59 KPSAGR
-65 RLSAASDA
+65 RLSAASDV
-73 SISNVS
+73 SVSNIS

-97 QPAENATITTNTS
+97 QPSENVVINTS
-110 AGRAPRTSTMDDD
+110 AERTMDDD
-123 GVDLSSLKAGATDRQ
+123 GVDLSSLKAG
-138 GRPGPEPLLYH
+138 RPGPGPIQRRGPEPLYH
-149 QQNVSTTRMPFH
+149 QQNASTTRMPFH
-161 GDESFPGTPQLY
+161 GDESFPGTPQMY
-173 TPEPYSGQYAGAPR
+173 TPEPYNSQYAGAQR

-224 PSRASSLRPRS
+224 PSRASSRRPRS
-235 CRPGWHSSFS
+235 CSPRWHSSFS
-245 MYISFIF
+245 MYICFIF
-252 GLLCAVGHHIFYSSL
+252 GLLCAVGHHIFYASL
-267 HGKPAE
+267 DGEPAE

-319 DSMFAAAEDMTAL
+319 DSMFAAAEDVTAL
-332 VNWEFIKDA
+332 LNWEFIKDA

-374 NTTCPSVRT
+374 NTTCPSVRS
-383 LNFSFEDIN
+383 LNFTYEDLN
-392 DWREPTRI
+392 DWRKPTRI
-400 DGLFEIPVSTW
+400 DGLFEIPVSIW
-411 NTTKRDDQDDD
+411 NTTKRDGQTD

-456 YEVCGTGYNCTFNVD
+456 YEVCESGYNCTFNVE

-483 SGVGSTPVNLTQETG
+483 SGTGSTPVNLTQETG
-498 QAEPPFGTDILLPQ
+498 EAEPPFGTDILLPQ

-527 TTQLKNVGLA
+527 TTQLKNVGVS
-537 GIPNIPNSELPPHF
+537 GIPNVPNSELPAHF

-559 IWIGYVVL
+559 IWVGYVVL

-578 DTGWQDA
+578 DPGWQDA
-585 FTPKIFACE
+585 FTPRIFACE
-594 HRETDYVATFNYTSG
+594 HRETSYVANFTYTDGTQS
-609 AQYATMSKRTF
+609 ASMSSRKF
-620 GPPII
+620 GSPII

-639 DDNITATPEEN
+639 DDNITAIPEEN

-661 RVSAYHS
+661 RVAAYHS
-668 IGYMLRQFVNG
+668 IGYMLRKFLNG
-679 TVKVE
+679 TVAVE

-690 IQNTDAIQTKLLDPR
+690 IQNTEAIQTKLLDPR
-705 NNYFPYPELMTRVQG
+705 NNYFPYPELMTMVQG

-727 SIFSNPQFTEVVWA
+727 SMFSNPQFVEVVWA
-741 AKPSEQSGTLIKG
+741 ARPSEQSGTLIKG
-754 GTPASS
+754 GVPASS
-760 GARTGPGNKSDYLYN
+760 GAKTGTGDESDYYYD
-775 CTRTRTGN
+775 CTRSRTGN

-792 WIVYGIAVVLA
+792 WIVYGIAVVLT
-803 LACVAVGGLAV
+803 LTCVTVGALAV

-850 GAVPRD
+850 GDVPKD
-856 VKRLRL
+856 VKKLRL

-871 VGALGPG
+871 VGGLGPG
-878 SPPPEIGPDPNLV
+878 SPPPPEIGPDPNLIGV
-891 GLEGEGF
+891 EDYSQRVVPEG
-898 GERPAAPGE
+898 RA
-907 RSGSGYF
+907 SSGYF
-914 RRRRAYSTEM
+914 GRRRAYSTEM

>member
-1 MIAQTEPEADPGR
+1 MTVQTEPEANPGHN
-14 GQSPAQQDQDRDQ
+14 QAPTQQQDQDQDLDLDQ
-27 GSHDRGTQGLGTQD
+27 SQHQSQSQDKDQD
-41 QDVGQ
+41 Q
-46 HMGHHLDVPAPTE
+46 HLDVPSPTV
-59 KPPAGR
+59 KPSAGR
-65 RLSAASDA
+65 RLSAASDV
-73 SISNVS
+73 SVSNIS

-97 QPAENATITTNTS
+97 QPTENAAINTS
-110 AGRAPRTSTMDDD
+110 ASAGRTMDDD
-123 GVDLSSLKAGATDRQ
+123 GVDLSSLKAGAIDRPGPGPIQ
-138 GRPGPEPLLYH
+138 RQGPEPLLYH
-149 QQNVSTTRMPFH
+149 QQNASTTRMPFH

-211 STTFMYPGQDKAP
+211 STTFMYPGQDKP
-224 PSRASSLRPRS
+224 PPTRGGSLRPRS
-235 CRPGWHSSFS
+235 CRPRWHSSFS
-245 MYISFIF
+245 MYICFIF

-267 HGKPAE
+267 DGEPAE

-319 DSMFAAAEDMTAL
+319 DSMFAAAEDLTAL
-332 VNWEFIKDA
+332 INWEFIRDA

-369 RTIVS
+369 RTIVD

-383 LNFSFEDIN
+383 LNFTFEDIN
-392 DWREPTRI
+392 DWRKPTRI
-400 DGLFEIPVSTW
+400 DGLFEIPVSIW
-411 NTTKRDDQDDD
+411 NTTKRDDQTD

-431 PSPNFQQTAT
+431 ASPNFQQTAT

-456 YEVCGTGYNCTFNVD
+456 FEICEAGYNCTFNVE

-498 QAEPPFGTDILLPQ
+498 QSEPPFGTDILLPQ

-527 TTQLKNVGLA
+527 TTQLKNVGVA
-537 GIPNIPNSELPPHF
+537 GIPNIPNSELPAHF

-559 IWIGYVVL
+559 IWVGYVVL
-567 NKPGEVQPNRS
+567 NQPGETQPNRS
-578 DTGWQDA
+578 DPGWEDA

-594 HRETDYVATFNYTSG
+594 HRETDYIATFNYTDGTQHASM
-609 AQYATMSKRTF
+609 ASRKF

-639 DDNITATPEEN
+639 DDNVTATPEEN
-650 YVYPTDTARYR
+650 YIYPTDTARYR

-668 IGYMLRQFVNG
+668 IGYMLRKFING
-679 TVKVE
+679 TVAVE

-690 IQNTDAIQTKLLDPR
+690 IQNTEAIQTRLLDPR
-705 NNYFPYPELMTRVQG
+705 NNYFPYPELMDMVQG
-720 LYEDLIL
+720 LYEDLLL
-727 SIFSNPQFTEVVWA
+727 SIFSNPQFVEVVWA
-741 AKPSEQSGTLIKG
+741 AKPQEQSGTLIKG
-754 GTPASS
+754 GNFSS
-760 GARTGPGNKSDYLYN
+760 SSTSDESDYRYN
-775 CTRTRTGN
+775 CTRTRTAN

-792 WIVYGIAVVLA
+792 WIVYGIAVVLT
-803 LACVAVGGLAV
+803 LICVAVGSLAV

-850 GAVPRD
+850 GDVPSD

-871 VGALGPG
+871 VGALGPA
-878 SPPPEIGPDPNLV
+878 SPPGPEIGPDPNLIGV
-891 GLEGEGF
+891 EGEDYGHQQRVVPE
-898 GERPAAPGE
+898 ERGA
-907 RSGSGYF
+907 GSGYF